1 MLNLVKYVQQDAKI
15 INVSLDNSSKEN
27 NWNMMLYNFVNDLKQ
42 SKEIS
47 GLNKNFDSGKF
58 FFIKIVFKIIKVYIY
73 CLYVYYF

>member
-15 INVSLDNSSKEN
+15 ISVSLDNSSKEN

-58 FFIKIVFKIIKVYIY
+58 FLRLFLKVIV
-73 CLYVYYF
+73 